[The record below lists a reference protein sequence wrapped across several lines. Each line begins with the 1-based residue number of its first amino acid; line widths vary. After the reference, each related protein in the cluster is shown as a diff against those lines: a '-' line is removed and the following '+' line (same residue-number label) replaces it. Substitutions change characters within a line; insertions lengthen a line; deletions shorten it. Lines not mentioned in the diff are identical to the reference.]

1 MKLKELSV
9 ISYISLA
16 WFLTIFISS
25 IPFDSAVYLIDCFFY
40 DGAKVIFQF
49 ALNVLQNNKQNIM
62 DCADEGDAI
71 SLLAKYLSGIEN
83 PDRKIENATGDIK
96 T

>member
-1 MKLKELSV
+1 
-9 ISYISLA
+9 
-16 WFLTIFISS
+16 
-25 IPFDSAVYLIDCFFY
+25 
-40 DGAKVIFQF
+40 
-49 ALNVLQNNKQNIM
+49 M